1 MPKKIIQSST
11 LKEILEI
18 EGTDKILAKYQTPC
32 LSCPMASMEIEK
44 LQIGQ
49 VAEMYGLDLKGIL
62 EDINKISKL

>member
-1 MPKKIIQSST
+1 MSKKITKNST
-11 LKEILEI
+11 LKEILGI

-32 LSCPMASMEIEK
+32 LSCPMASMEVEK

-62 EDINKISKL
+62 EDINKISK